1 MSKSNQKNHVVV
13 LGGSSEITRSIV
25 MEMDRS
31 YDICLISELYEIN
44 PFMDR
49 VHFVKGS
56 PVEKDTL
63 VKANLGAAEHVI
75 IATEDDSTTIL
86 ATALAREL
94 NPAVNII
101 ATIVSEEKSG
111 TAKTAG
117 ANHVINTD
125 TVTGRLL
132 ASAVCEP
139 GVVDL
144 ISDITS
150 SLAGHDII
158 EDDFPEEMYGER
170 IRDVI
175 IDLRMEKGMTLL
187 AVNRNMENIANP
199 PLDMAIEKGDKMVVL
214 VDTTSCRDIS

>member
-1 MSKSNQKNHVVV
+1 MVV
-13 LGGSSEITRSIV
+13 LGGSIEITRSIV
-25 MEMDRS
+25 QEMDRS
-31 YDICLISELYEIN
+31 YEICLISELYEIN
-44 PFMDR
+44 PFGNR

-63 VKANLGAAEHVI
+63 IKANVGAAEYMI

-111 TAKTAG
+111 TARTAG
-117 ANHVINTD
+117 ANQVINTD

-132 ASAVCEP
+132 ASAVHEP

-144 ISDITS
+144 ISDVTS
-150 SLAGHDII
+150 SLAGHDITC
-158 EDDFPEEMYGER
+158 DDFPEEMYGKR
-170 IRDVI
+170 IEDVI
-175 IDLRMEKGMTLL
+175 MGLRAEKGMTLL
-187 AVNRNMENIANP
+187 AVNRNRENIVNP
-199 PLDMAIEKGDKMVVL
+199 PFDMAIEEGDKMVVL
-214 VDTTSCRDIS
+214 VGTAR